1 MREEPKKR
9 RLSSETTAQRDRLL
23 EALQD
28 GPLSTVEIR
37 EELDILSPAPRIREL
52 RQDGYTIA
60 TMRENIKIGLNSHR
74 GVARYVLLGGRVEI
88 GGVL

>member
-52 RQDGYTIA
+52 RQDGYPIA

-74 GVARYVLLGGRVEI
+74 GVARYVLLGGRVV
-88 GGVL
+88 GGAL